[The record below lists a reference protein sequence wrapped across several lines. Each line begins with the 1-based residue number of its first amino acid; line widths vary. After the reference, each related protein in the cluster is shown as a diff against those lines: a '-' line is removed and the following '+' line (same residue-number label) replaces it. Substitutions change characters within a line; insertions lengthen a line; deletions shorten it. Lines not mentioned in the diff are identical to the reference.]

1 MRDMTEPIDHKCPSI
16 NVDSGIALYNAS
28 LERHPETENVY
39 VITSNACYYY
49 NKKLRE
55 WWKA

>member
-28 LERHPETENVY
+28 LERHPETKNVY

-55 WWKA
+55 W